1 MTKRIFYNV
10 IAEYIAKL
18 VKDVKV
24 MFEHEKFGKD
34 FRRLRKE
41 RGIPK
46 ERLAAI
52 VGISR
57 EAMTKFEEG
66 HSCLKLNNLLKLLD
80 FYQLPVTIVY
90 KYYRRSERMQTEI
103 ERYERNLAKKN
114 RLRSRT
120 SKK

>member
-1 MTKRIFYNV
+1 
-10 IAEYIAKL
+10 
-18 VKDVKV
+18 

-103 ERYERNLAKKN
+103 ERYEKNLAKKN

-120 SKK
+120 LKK